1 MRMNDWV
8 SDRRLRCGLGLSDQ
22 RTAARSGKAEVGRAE
37 AGRRDAVEG
46 QRMGGVEGDQG
57 AAAGGRHVGLYAR
70 EVADQAATQADRVLG
85 RIEPGDLGVA
95 EHPATEIEGLG

>member
-57 AAAGGRHVGLYAR
+57 AAAGGRHVVIYAR
-70 EVADQAATQADRVLG
+70 EVADLAATHADRVLV
-85 RIEPGDLGVA
+85 RHVPGDFGVTD
-95 EHPATEIEGLG
+95 HPATV